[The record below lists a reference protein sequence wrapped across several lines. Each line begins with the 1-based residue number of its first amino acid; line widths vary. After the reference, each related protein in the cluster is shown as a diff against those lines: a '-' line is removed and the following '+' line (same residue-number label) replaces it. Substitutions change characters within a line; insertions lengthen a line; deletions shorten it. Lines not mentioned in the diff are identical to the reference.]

1 MKSLAPAIEDL
12 GSYASAPLQLL
23 RIADSALQLRDLGR
37 HRFVLRILESF
48 HRQQLRKVIGI
59 RYPATISNE
68 NLYDRTKTQPLRS
81 HLIRS

>member
-23 RIADSALQLRDLGR
+23 RIADYALQLRDLGR
-37 HRFVLRILESF
+37 HRFVLRSLESF

-59 RYPATISNE
+59 RYPATIFYE
-68 NLYDRTKTQPLRS
+68 KLYDRTKTQPLRF